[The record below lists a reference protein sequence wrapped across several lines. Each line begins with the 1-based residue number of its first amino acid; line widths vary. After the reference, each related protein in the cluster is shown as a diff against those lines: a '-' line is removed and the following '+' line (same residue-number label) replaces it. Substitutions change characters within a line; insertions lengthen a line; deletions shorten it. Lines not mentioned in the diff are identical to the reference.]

1 MTSQRPPSEPPA
13 LPNQAPPPP
22 DAQPAPNPAVA
33 DGALPQQAADQPRL
47 APTARQPIAATA
59 PPSPMKLN
67 PMKLSPM
74 KPSPMKPSPMKQTVT
89 HGAFSAVEA
98 LDPLA
103 ASPVL
108 ATEPKAK
115 RAPVRTVAKVR
126 YLAPDVAR
134 GMALLGIAL
143 ANLPTAWTDH
153 PSADYA
159 SGFGGITGQGSW
171 LEQGLVIFQAMFVH
185 VRGLPMFSTLLG
197 VGMGMILAGL
207 LGRGYTQRAARGVI
221 AKRYAWL
228 LVFGLVHHVLV
239 FPGDIL
245 APYGFCALIIALLIG
260 LSDRG
265 LRVIGW
271 TIFSLWAG
279 FCSLGAVGHM
289 VAPDNPKFNI
299 EMGGVADLIPDNY
312 PDFVSGNLSS
322 LWGVL
327 MGPLIMLPM
336 MLIGFIWGRSGLLQD
351 IDQHARQLWTWVWIA
366 VTVVVLVGLPWGL
379 ASIKVLPEHWQ
390 ASLALLNTT
399 WGPLTG
405 PGILAAIL
413 LAMRPLQRQASAA
426 TQGGQAFTPPAW
438 LVPFNEL
445 GKRSMTGYLL
455 QSIIFFPLVMPFTL
469 NLMANPTIPMQMLF
483 ATTVWLITLLI
494 CWALGRA
501 GKPGPFEQLHRRLA
515 YGKLGLPDSYQ
526 PTVKELAVEQ
536 QRLAKIERRQQRKL
550 QKQLRHGKA
559 PTAAAQLPVDMPFAA
574 SPDVTSAPD
583 MASTL
588 PPQGQQIV
596 VDQAAGLDSAEDP
609 APSMRDD
616 REEYRSAP
624 QPPSRT
630 SFDGE
635 HR

>member
-1 MTSQRPPSEPPA
+1 MSEADHAPGQPMMAEPALSDPPA
-13 LPNQAPPPP
+13 SPKQAPPPL

-33 DGALPQQAADQPRL
+33 EGGLTQQVADQPQP
-47 APTARQPIAATA
+47 APTSRRPVADTA
-59 PPSPMKLN
+59 PPSPVT
-67 PMKLSPM
+67 
-74 KPSPMKPSPMKQTVT
+74 QTV
-89 HGAFSAVEA
+89 AQAAVPAVEA

-103 ASPVL
+103 ANPVL
-108 ATEPKAK
+108 AIKPKAK

-153 PSADYA
+153 PSSDYA
-159 SGFGGITGQGSW
+159 SSFGGITGQGSW
-171 LEQGLVIFQAMFVH
+171 LEHGLVVFQAMFVH

-197 VGMGMILAGL
+197 VGMGMILVGL
-207 LGRGYTQRAARGVI
+207 IGRGYTQRAARGVI
-221 AKRYAWL
+221 ARRYAWL
-228 LVFGLVHHVLV
+228 LAFGLVHHVLV
-239 FPGDIL
+239 FSGDIL
-245 APYGFCALIIALLIG
+245 APYGFCALLIALLIG

-279 FCSLGAVGHM
+279 FCTLGAVGHM

-299 EMGGVADLIPDNY
+299 KMGDVAGLVPDNY

-327 MGPLIMLPM
+327 MGPLMMLPM

-390 ASLALLNTT
+390 VSLTLLNTT

-426 TQGGQAFTPPAW
+426 TQRGQRFTPPAW

-469 NLMANPTIPMQMLF
+469 NLMANPTIPVQMLF

-515 YGKLGLPDSYQ
+515 YGKLGLADSYE
-526 PTVKELAVEQ
+526 PTAKELAVEEK
-536 QRLAKIERRQQRKL
+536 RLAKIERRRQRKL
-550 QKQLRHGKA
+550 QKQLRRGKA
-559 PTAAAQLPVDMPFAA
+559 VESPAQLPVDMSSAA
-574 SPDVTSAPD
+574 SPQFGAASAPD
-583 MASTL
+583 MASTS
-588 PPQGQQIV
+588 PYQGQQVV
-596 VDQAAGLDSAEDP
+596 VDQAAGLDSAGDP
-609 APSMRDD
+609 APSMRDS
-616 REEYRSAP
+616 REEYRSDP

-630 SFDGE
+630 TIDGE